1 MRGLGYG
8 LNIVECVCFNP
19 ANTSQAGLDTKVG
32 ITSLNRA
39 GAELDNW
46 PMVRKSGFIA
56 LESNSKGFVVN
67 RFSTLELENISSPQE
82 GMMVFDTD
90 EKCLKLYSDG
100 EWRCF
105 VNPTCPQLT
114 FKFKEMKKII
124 ISGFM
129 LFSSL
134 AYSQIIIG
142 DEV

>member
-1 MRGLGYG
+1 MEELHSILLTWNLTGVNEVEVSQLVEGLTEMRGLGYG
-8 LNIVECVCFNP
+8 MNIVECVCFNP

-67 RFSTLELENISSPQE
+67 RFSTLELENITSPQE

-100 EWRCF
+100 KWRCF
-105 VNPTCPQLT
+105 THPTCP
-114 FKFKEMKKII
+114 
-124 ISGFM
+124 
-129 LFSSL
+129 
-134 AYSQIIIG
+134 
-142 DEV
+142 